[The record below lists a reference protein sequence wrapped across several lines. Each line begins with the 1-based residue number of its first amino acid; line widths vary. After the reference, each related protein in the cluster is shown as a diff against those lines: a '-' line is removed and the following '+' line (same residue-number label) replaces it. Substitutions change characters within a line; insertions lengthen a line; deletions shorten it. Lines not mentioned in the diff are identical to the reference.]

1 MKEVDMISNM
11 YCIYR
16 NEGFIDV
23 KIHYVGGLWVWIEFE
38 SEKICETFKS
48 NVSLN
53 SLWSSIIKLKFFD
66 SEADDIMSMGR
77 VSIATKKPS
86 IISDTVSVDGSD
98 SDDSFEENK
107 SHSSY
112 ENEDKNEELDDFI
125 EHVVEDKITSK
136 STNDFHHV
144 EEEVIGSKPKEESAK
159 EVDSNA
165 TIPPGFKE
173 LGRSGK
179 DNSMARGRSG
189 GLITMWDPSVFSKSR
204 IWCSDNFIIVEGKWM
219 NFAEDYFLINV
230 YGPHH
235 QPDKSNLWDSHRSF
249 IQSHGG
255 NIILFGDMNEV
266 RCESERFGSSFSS
279 SDAAVFNSFIHD
291 VGLKDLPIGG
301 KMFTGMNKIGTKLSK
316 LDCFLISN
324 NTIHAHSN
332 LQVTV
337 HDRVWSDHSPIL
349 LHCKKTDFGPIP
361 FKKFH
366 SWFDRKYFDVVVK
379 EAWNSLLVTNVGSTM
394 ALHVKVKELK
404 AQLKLWFSRTKV
416 SKVSRKNSILV
427 SLKSLD
433 DKIYTGQAT
442 YEDKRLRVNTWHEL
456 DNLVNLESMDMFQK
470 ARVRWDVEGD
480 ENTKFFYGIIN
491 SKRNTQMIKG
501 ILHEGTWIT
510 DPLDIKS
517 AFLNFYKDKFSCH
530 DSLVN
535 FPPMYNRLFRLDRNQ
550 DCLISDRIDNG
561 SWSWDWSRPFLSGR
575 TQADLNNILIDISSL
590 DIEVGR
596 DSPIF
601 TLSTDNIFCVSV
613 ARKYLDD

>member
-1 MKEVDMISNM
+1 RHEKSAPFPVPKGKVEPGLKSHEVPVRPNNNGHSSKQSYASVANGVVASKGVSSIGTLNISRSILLNEHDLIKVDKTSIVVLVKMKEVDMISNM

-16 NEGFIDV
+16 NKGFIDV
-23 KIHYVGGLWVWIEFE
+23 KIHYVGRLWVWIEFE
-38 SEKICETFKS
+38 NKKICETFKS

-53 SLWSSIIKLKFFD
+53 SLWSSI
-66 SEADDIMSMGR
+66 MSVSPSFIVDERLIWIEISGLPLCAWGSNMGPQ
-77 VSIATKKPS
+77 KKIRIWS
-86 IISDTVSVDGSD
+86 TRIINDLDGSD
-98 SDDSFEENK
+98 LDDSFEENK

-125 EHVVEDKITSK
+125 EQVVEDKIMSK

-179 DNSMARGRSG
+179 DN
-189 GLITMWDPSVFSKSR
+189 
-204 IWCSDNFIIVEGKWM
+204 SDNFIIVEGKWM

-255 NIILFGDMNEV
+255 NIILFEDMNEV
-266 RCESERFGSSFSS
+266 RCETKR
-279 SDAAVFNSFIHD
+279 
-291 VGLKDLPIGG
+291 KD
-301 KMFTGMNKIGTKLSK
+301 
-316 LDCFLISN
+316 
-324 NTIHAHSN
+324 
-332 LQVTV
+332 
-337 HDRVWSDHSPIL
+337 
-349 LHCKKTDFGPIP
+349 
-361 FKKFH
+361 
-366 SWFDRKYFDVVVK
+366 FDVVVK
-379 EAWNSLLVTNVGSTM
+379 EACNSLLVTNVGSTM

-404 AQLKLWFSRTKV
+404 AQLKLRFSRTKV
-416 SKVSRKNSILV
+416 SEVSRKNSILV

-433 DKIYTGQAT
+433 DKIHAGQAT

-456 DNLVNLESMDMFQK
+456 DNLVNLESMGMFQK
-470 ARVRWDVEGD
+470 ARVRWDVEGE

-491 SKRNTQMIKG
+491 SKRNTRMIKG

-517 AFLNFYKDKFSCH
+517 AFLNFYKAKLH
-530 DSLVN
+530 
-535 FPPMYNRLFRLDRNQ
+535 
-550 DCLISDRIDNG
+550 G
-561 SWSWDWSRPFLSGR
+561 
-575 TQADLNNILIDISSL
+575 DI
-590 DIEVGR
+590 GG
-596 DSPIF
+596 
-601 TLSTDNIFCVSV
+601 N
-613 ARKYLDD
+613 